1 MNRRKTL
8 YESSRD
14 IQGGI
19 LESRMIAREE
29 TLHRPLTDSEVIDEM
44 QYLLE
49 TIDYSGYDDKYISQI
64 KRACKYILK
73 KGA

>member
-8 YESSRD
+8 YESARD

-19 LESRMIAREE
+19 LESRLVARAE
-29 TLHRPLTDSEVIDEM
+29 TLTHPLTDNEVIDEM
-44 QYLLE
+44 QYLLD
-49 TIDYSGYDDKYISQI
+49 TIDYSGYDNKYISQI
-64 KRACKYILK
+64 KKACKYILK